1 MAGNELLKDP
11 LEGLR
16 DLCTAEMWGMG
27 VEKVQ
32 EPPRRFEVGFFGSE
46 GYQAVEALHRSNF
59 DIETVGDFSTI
70 RWFGPFARKYVT
82 NPGHGCPFLTSST
95 MMEARPRAEKLV
107 SIKHT
112 RHLEALKVY
121 EDYILI
127 SCSGTIGNV
136 MLCTK
141 DVDGWACSQDAIRVI
156 SQEPDHLGPLYC
168 FLQSPLGQFLLQKNQ
183 TGSVVRHIYEADVS
197 GLPVPRLPRALREE
211 LTRLVKQASSLR
223 VEANHL
229 LDKAEDLVKCQL
241 RFPDIKEFLKARDT
255 STAHNATIFNVSVG
269 AKIATTEKI
278 GRCRFDATAHDP
290 AAVALRKH
298 ILESKDGMLLDELVG
313 DVRNSNLRKRVYVDD
328 TDYGVPLLGG
338 KNLMQ
343 LRPSDLNYLSKVH
356 TKNLKHENVRQGWTL
371 VSCGG
376 TVGRTLMIERNYED
390 MVFTQDVMRII
401 PSKQCHPGFLYAF
414 LASPYGQL
422 QLLQESYG
430 SVLKKLRDFHFRDL
444 ALRLPED
451 RGKAIHDLVVR
462 GFDCRADALEIEDQA
477 FALFMSAVKQGRQAI
492 ETRWGGKY

>member
-32 EPPRRFEVGFFGSE
+32 EPPRRFEVGYFGSE
-46 GYQAVEALHRSNF
+46 GYQAVEALNCSNF

-82 NPGHGCPFLTSST
+82 SPEHGCPFLTSST

-141 DVDGWACSQDAIRVI
+141 DVDGWACSQDAIRVV
-156 SQEPDHLGPLYC
+156 SQETDHLGPLYC

-211 LTRLVKQASSLR
+211 LTRLVKQTSALR
-223 VEANHL
+223 VRAN
-229 LDKAEDLVKCQL
+229 Q
-241 RFPDIKEFLKARDT
+241 
-255 STAHNATIFNVSVG
+255 
-269 AKIATTEKI
+269 
-278 GRCRFDATAHDP
+278 
-290 AAVALRKH
+290 
-298 ILESKDGMLLDELVG
+298 LLDEANDLIYAQNKLEHSLEMSPPG
-313 DVRNSNLRKRVYVDD
+313 PEFGSESAARLRHTGNYKGNLRFDVSAFQPEVQHLRSEIKETAQSLRELVNEVIYIGKVYRIPIADASRG
-328 TDYGVPLLGG
+328 TYLLSG
-338 KNLMQ
+338 KDLVF
-343 LRPSDLNYLSKVH
+343 LRPGRDKVLSILNTNHIRRCL
-356 TKNLKHENVRQGWTL
+356 LKRGWVL
-371 VSCGG
+371 VSRSG
-376 TVGRTLMIERNYED
+376 TPGRTSIVHRNYENY
-390 MVFTQDVMRII
+390 VGSEHILRIV
-401 PSKQCHPGFLYAF
+401 PNPEKLDPYYLSAF
-414 LASPYGQL
+414 LCSDAGQRL
-422 QLLQESYG
+422 MNSLIYG
-430 SVLKKLRDFHFRDL
+430 SVILTLSKEQLESI
-444 ALRLPED
+444 PIPIPND
-451 RGKAIHDLVVR
+451 RGEEIGAVVR
-462 GFDCRADALEIEDQA
+462 RAYDARADAEEFEDQA
-477 FALFMSAVKQGRQAI
+477 VALFMSAVKQGRQAI
-492 ETRWGGKY
+492 ESKWGGEY